1 MRVRHWPAL
10 SLAVWLIAPAA
21 AVQADLQEQRL
32 VQIQHRI
39 ETGDIRT
46 AKVELEQVISQA
58 PEDPRSFNLLGVI
71 EAQENNF
78 AAAESD
84 FRHAIQLAA
93 SFTGAYL
100 NLGRLYQEHPDE
112 PGTLEKALAV
122 YRKLLAL
129 EPGQVEANYQAAWL
143 LNRLGQ
149 FAASLEH
156 LRRLPS
162 EAQQRSQALALRCA
176 DSTVLGQTAQAEAA
190 CKQLLASPDLA
201 EIDILSILPVL
212 LKHHAEDLATG
223 FLKGLEHRGLASAT
237 TLHQLGGLQEQRGE
251 FKEARDTLERELKLV
266 QPSAALLAQLAR
278 VAYRGQDLEGAL
290 GYLAHARDLEP
301 GNPAVHFFFG
311 MICVELKLPPEAKAS
326 LKESVHLD
334 PDNPYYN
341 YALGAVLINEKN
353 AEAAIPHFKKY
364 RAGKP
369 DDARGRFALGVAY
382 YDAYQLDSA
391 RKEFLAI
398 ANRAETRWGA
408 QLYLGR
414 LAIREENLNE
424 ASYRFQQAIQANPT
438 EPEAYAESGLVHI
451 RRNEYSLAEKDLT
464 RALTLAPDHYL
475 SNLRL
480 LMLYQ
485 RTKDSRADAQ
495 AKRVEELRKFGE
507 EKERLLLRSLDIRP
521 Y

>member
-1 MRVRHWPAL
+1 MRGTK
-10 SLAVWLIAPAA
+10 AA
-21 AVQADLQEQRL
+21 A
-32 VQIQHRI
+32 
-39 ETGDIRT
+39 GG
-46 AKVELEQVISQA
+46 K
-58 PEDPRSFNLLGVI
+58 
-71 EAQENNF
+71 
-78 AAAESD
+78 
-84 FRHAIQLAA
+84 
-93 SFTGAYL
+93 
-100 NLGRLYQEHPDE
+100 
-112 PGTLEKALAV
+112 
-122 YRKLLAL
+122 
-129 EPGQVEANYQAAWL
+129 
-143 LNRLGQ
+143 
-149 FAASLEH
+149 
-156 LRRLPS
+156 
-162 EAQQRSQALALRCA
+162 
-176 DSTVLGQTAQAEAA
+176 
-190 CKQLLASPDLA
+190 
-201 EIDILSILPVL
+201 SI
-212 LKHHAEDLATG
+212 
-223 FLKGLEHRGLASAT
+223 
-237 TLHQLGGLQEQRGE
+237 
-251 FKEARDTLERELKLV
+251 FKEA
-266 QPSAALLAQLAR
+266 
-278 VAYRGQDLEGAL
+278 
-290 GYLAHARDLEP
+290 
-301 GNPAVHFFFG
+301 
-311 MICVELKLPPEAKAS
+311 
-326 LKESVHLD
+326 VHLD

-382 YDAYQLDSA
+382 YEAYQPDSA